1 MIVETEALIFEWI
14 EKCAEQNKTKTKN
27 KVSTGEHGEHGCEGV
42 ELEPV
47 NDVAGVDE
55 LQTHEAETHHQQND
69 VEHLRNQRQPQ
80 HPCRKQL
87 ISARS
92 TCKMSPKA
100 FIFLD
105 DSS

>member
-1 MIVETEALIFEWI
+1 MRLSHRVIVETEALIFEVT
-14 EKCAEQNKTKTKN
+14 EKCAEQNENKN
-27 KVSTGEHGEHGCEGV
+27 KASTGEHGEHGCEGV

-80 HPCRKQL
+80 HPCRKRL
-87 ISARS
+87 VSA
-92 TCKMSPKA
+92 
-100 FIFLD
+100 
-105 DSS
+105 